1 MGGSKQVRDDEG
13 TRRLEGG
20 DVNATQHQASESQ
33 GYERDEV
40 FAWRRAQLLRS
51 GFPESLAAR
60 VAHDGRFDLHQLIEL
75 IDNGCAPELAFRI
88 LAPLEEDEAALPSL
102 WT

>member
-1 MGGSKQVRDDEG
+1 MGTSEQVRDYEG
-13 TRRLEGG
+13 TRRLEDG
-20 DVNATQHQASESQ
+20 DVNATQHQVPESQ
-33 GYERDEV
+33 GFERDEV

-60 VAHDGRFDLHQLIEL
+60 VADDSRFDLHQLIEL
-75 IDNGCAPELAFRI
+75 VDNGCAPELAFRI
-88 LAPLEEDEAALPSL
+88 LAPLEEDEAAFPSL